1 MLEEKDRRP
10 VRALAAS
17 SLLRRRDPGA
27 RFSGRR
33 SLGQFRSPAHPGLR
47 QRCYTKSGR
56 LFSRQSRLNTSSH
69 YPRQAPG
76 GAVMPGFAAAKPG
89 TGQTV
94 RAIIAP
100 ASCRHDNCN
109 AHCLII
115 RGLSNLALY
124 IAPLR
129 PLPAGSPAGPA
140 LHNKTLCKLARGNDE
155 PHAANA
161 ATTLK
166 RHTARVL
173 SRWQGSG
180 SFAASTPATSRKAL
194 RASAG
199 RCNVQLP
206 RPSFYRL
213 SFIVI
218 LPTFCVS
225 MLQPPRHLDIGA
237 VCQTV
242 LKNLYKMAQSL
253 PPPPPL
259 RFAPLRG
266 LLEKITKFDYK

>member
-1 MLEEKDRRP
+1 LRSGAETAGRTRSRLLEEKDRRP

-115 RGLSNLALY
+115 RGLSDLASRL
-124 IAPLR
+124 
-129 PLPAGSPAGPA
+129 LPQ
-140 LHNKTLCKLARGNDE
+140 AR
-155 PHAANA
+155 
-161 ATTLK
+161 
-166 RHTARVL
+166 
-173 SRWQGSG
+173 
-180 SFAASTPATSRKAL
+180 
-194 RASAG
+194 
-199 RCNVQLP
+199 
-206 RPSFYRL
+206 
-213 SFIVI
+213 
-218 LPTFCVS
+218 
-225 MLQPPRHLDIGA
+225 
-237 VCQTV
+237 
-242 LKNLYKMAQSL
+242 
-253 PPPPPL
+253 
-259 RFAPLRG
+259 PLRG
-266 LLEKITKFDYK
+266 FTSPLSGLYLPGARQVRLYITKRYANLPGVMMSRTPLTRLPP